1 MAVTGKGKVIAVDG
15 GNALIRVIRKSA
27 CDACE
32 GKAACEGSLV
42 GECSKSVEVTVLAG
56 NEIGAGVGDEVEYTS
71 STAMTLGIAF
81 TVFIIPLLVGFVSYF
96 ATDAL
101 CPEGDLFMPYAVSFL
116 LFVLSCAGLF
126 FGIDHALKG
135 KIKTHV
141 SKILNSESER
151 NI

>member
-71 STAMTLGIAF
+71 STGNDARYCIYGVYSPSSRGLCL
-81 TVFIIPLLVGFVSYF
+81 VF
-96 ATDAL
+96 
-101 CPEGDLFMPYAVSFL
+101 C
-116 LFVLSCAGLF
+116 
-126 FGIDHALKG
+126 
-135 KIKTHV
+135 
-141 SKILNSESER
+141 N
-151 NI
+151 